1 MNWSGGATQFRW
13 RRAHVWWSKALPDF
27 FGGEGHGG
35 CEWWCDILK
44 LRYQISS
51 VVEDVRFT
59 RAFMLDRSRSSFV
72 ALVVDPQGR
81 RSSSSA
87 SLFFFKFLF
96 VYLLFMI
103 SELEL
108 VCLVLW
114 VMCCFIVWSVCG
126 WMKVASTEEEWL
138 VFRSEGERFSDGEMH
153 EKWKRLKCE
162 RWWRSDMKCCEV
174 DVLWG
179 SRGKSFVV
187 FQYQPK

>member
-1 MNWSGGATQFRW
+1 MNWSGGATRFRW

-87 SLFFFKFLF
+87 SLFFLSFYLFIFCSWFLSWSWCVWFYELCVALFYEVF
-96 VYLLFMI
+96 VVEWRLLRWRKSDWF
-103 SELEL
+103 
-108 VCLVLW
+108 
-114 VMCCFIVWSVCG
+114 
-126 WMKVASTEEEWL
+126 
-138 VFRSEGERFSDGEMH
+138 FRSEGERFSDGEMH

-187 FQYQPK
+187 FQCQPK